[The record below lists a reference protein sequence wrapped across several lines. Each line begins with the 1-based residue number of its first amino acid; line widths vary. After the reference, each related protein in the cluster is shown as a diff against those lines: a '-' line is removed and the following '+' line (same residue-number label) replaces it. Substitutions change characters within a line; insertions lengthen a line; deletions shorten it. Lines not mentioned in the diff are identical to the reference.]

1 MTIRTRLER
10 VEKQVARL
18 VCPRCNWP
26 GKDSRD
32 QERAEALRAATIE
45 ELRTLQQ
52 IFHAIDQRRASE
64 KEVSTP
70 KTPPLTTA

>member
-1 MTIRTRLER
+1 MAIRTRLER
-10 VEKQVARL
+10 VEKQVERL
-18 VCPRCNWP
+18 SCPRCNWP

-32 QERAEALRAATIE
+32 QEQVETLRFATIE

-52 IFHAIDQRRASE
+52 ITDAIAKRRAGE